1 MNKNKFKILI
11 ITIIALLLAV
21 LSVYLLKVKLKN
33 NNTQGLNNTNKV
45 EIISESEKNYLGLY
59 HLGVYQVISRDANGK
74 ITSYKLVY
82 LKDEQPVALSFMTDT
97 EKEKIIP
104 SSSPELF
111 SKTKIQVL
119 KRDDQGKV
127 IAYKI
132 IKKDSDIVTKY

>member
-11 ITIIALLLAV
+11 ITILILLLVV
-21 LSVYLLKVKLKN
+21 LSVYLLKVKLK

-45 EIISESEKNYLGLY
+45 EIISESEKNSLGLY

-74 ITSYKLVY
+74 ITSYKLVD
-82 LKDEQPVALSFMTDT
+82 LKDEQPVALSFMTDA